1 MLSLVPACRRLL
13 VPCCEDDVA
22 NAELK
27 VQADTSKVHVSLTS
41 RFQPLLGIAENEGN
55 HEEDSES
62 EAITRILMG
71 VQGIPGQQPLHSLV
85 VPISRPLGAA
95 TIAVRPSGCN
105 VALPGGASSGLGQC
119 GGPGNEAKHC
129 SACAGKG
136 CAACREVAG
145 GVQGH
150 SREELTKRYVHTA
163 RPEDEHTP
171 RLPKQVL
178 KASPRGP
185 AFPTFGDAQ
194 GDAGKAKP
202 DHQPEKDEQGPSVS
216 ATPVASAAPNGVVL
230 ATPRSSQAFDCQD
243 EEAPIDFRGHEAHL
257 MTSSVGRGITDVGVQ
272 SELLKAE
279 ALAPLQE
286 EELLRPLQTA
296 RKAASSQKPPNTD
309 QYRNSAPSVNGVWN
323 DRFAGDGGFYEVGT
337 LKDAEDDYF
346 SAPKKPGAANLEE
359 DDIHGIVSS
368 V

>member
-13 VPCCEDDVA
+13 VPCCEEDVA

-55 HEEDSES
+55 PEEDSES

-71 VQGIPGQQPLHSLV
+71 VQGIPGQQPLHVLA

-95 TIAVRPSGCN
+95 TAAVRSSGCN
-105 VALPGGASSGLGQC
+105 VALPGD
-119 GGPGNEAKHC
+119 EAKHC

-230 ATPRSSQAFDCQD
+230 STPRSSQAFDCQD
-243 EEAPIDFRGHEAHL
+243 EEVPIDFRGHEAHL
-257 MTSSVGRGITDVGVQ
+257 LTSSVGSGITDVGMQ
-272 SELLKAE
+272 SERLKAE

-286 EELLRPLQTA
+286 EELLRPLQSA
-296 RKAASSQKPPNTD
+296 RKAASIQKPPNTD
-309 QYRNSAPSVNGVWN
+309 QYRNSAPSLNGAWN
-323 DRFAGDGGFYEVGT
+323 DRFAGDVGFYEVGT

-346 SAPKKPGAANLEE
+346 SAPKKPGVANLEE